1 MQDFDYSAYGL
12 NPDRFLTRHGI
23 IEVAEKLGVPLAKS
37 TLDKKAMRGEG
48 PPVDAMVGTKYLT
61 RTRNAVPFLL
71 GLLRKPGAAS

>member
-1 MQDFDYSAYGL
+1 
-12 NPDRFLTRHGI
+12 
-23 IEVAEKLGVPLAKS
+23 
-37 TLDKKAMRGEG
+37 MRGEG